1 MGKEDLRKQLETL
14 ALRRGECLA
23 RQDLQS
29 LQAVQAR
36 LQAARTLEAV

>member
-14 ALRRGECLA
+14 ALRRECLA